1 MNTDKQPNLAA
12 RVLIV
17 DDEKDLLLLELA
29 LTRMGLEVGRAANV
43 REALQQLDSKTYSL
57 CLTDMRLPDGEGLEV
72 VRHVAAHHAEVP
84 VAVITA
90 HGNMENAI
98 TVLKAGAFDYL
109 SKPVALEQLRALVK
123 AALKLPQHA
132 EIIVSAN
139 TKELLGQSSAM
150 EAVRDL
156 IERLARSQAPVH
168 ISGESGS
175 GKELAA
181 RLIVEKSARQGQPF
195 IAVNCGAIPEALMES
210 EFFGYRKGAFTGAE
224 KDRDG
229 FFQAANG
236 GTLFLDEVAD
246 LPLAMQ
252 VKLLRAIQEK
262 KVRKVGD
269 TQEEQVDVRIISAT
283 HRSLEEQVK
292 HAKFRQD
299 LYYRLNVIAL
309 HMPALRELKGDIPD
323 IARQLL
329 VRQRGNSSIEFSREA
344 LQQLSQYDF
353 PGNVRELENL
363 IERAL
368 ALCNGGVITPADLN
382 LPSGE
387 IKTEPGG
394 VDTTGKYPLPD
405 YLERIERKAILRA
418 LRQTSFNRT
427 AAAKILGVTFRALR
441 YRMER
446 LGITEK
452 ENGADGEA

>member
-1 MNTDKQPNLAA
+1 MSTDRHQDRAA
-12 RVLIV
+12 HVLIV
-17 DDEKDLLLLELA
+17 DDKKDLLDLLELA
-29 LTRMGLEVGRAANV
+29 LARMGLEVGRASTV
-43 REALQQLDSKTYSL
+43 RDALQELDSRKYQL
-57 CLTDMRLPDGEGLEV
+57 CLTDMRLPDGDGLEV

-109 SKPVALEQLRALVK
+109 SKPVALDQLRALVK
-123 AALKLPQHA
+123 SALKLAQPAAAKQGGA
-132 EIIVSAN
+132 PV
-139 TKELLGQSSAM
+139 LLGRSAAM
-150 EAVRDL
+150 EQVRDL
-156 IERLARSQAPVH
+156 IARVARSQAPVH

-210 EFFGYRKGAFTGAE
+210 EFFGYRKGAFTGAD

-246 LPLAMQ
+246 LPLSMQ

-269 TQEEQVDVRIISAT
+269 TQEEPVDVRIISAT
-283 HRSLEEQVK
+283 HRSLADQVQ
-292 HAKFRQD
+292 AGKFRQD

-309 HMPALRELKGDIPD
+309 HMPALRELRDDIPD

-329 VRQRGNSSIEFSREA
+329 ARLRGTAQVDFAPEA
-344 LQQLSQYDF
+344 LDQLSRYDF

-368 ALCNGGVITPADLN
+368 ALCNGSVITPADLHV
-382 LPSGE
+382 PHAESKDAVSIG
-387 IKTEPGG
+387 TA
-394 VDTTGKYPLPD
+394 TGKYPLPQLLD
-405 YLERIERKAILRA
+405 RLERRAILRA
-418 LRQTSFNRT
+418 LQQTNFNRT
-427 AAAKILGVTFRALR
+427 AAAKLLGISFRALR
-441 YRMER
+441 YRMGR
-446 LGITEK
+446 LGITDQE
-452 ENGADGEA
+452 EGAEGES

>member
-1 MNTDKQPNLAA
+1 MNIERSQESAA

-17 DDEKDLLLLELA
+17 DDEKDLLDLLELA
-29 LTRMGLEVGRAANV
+29 VSRMGLGVGRAGTV
-43 REALQQLDSKTYSL
+43 KEALRQLDSKKYSL
-57 CLTDMRLPDGEGLEV
+57 CLTDMRLPDGDGLEV
-72 VRHVAAHHAEVP
+72 VKHVAAHHAEVP

-98 TVLKAGAFDYL
+98 SVLKAGAFDYL
-109 SKPVALEQLRALVK
+109 SKPVALDQLRALVK
-123 AALKLPQHA
+123 AALKLSQSPAAPAQGGA
-132 EIIVSAN
+132 V
-139 TKELLGQSSAM
+139 LLGKSPAM
-150 EAVRDL
+150 ETVRGL
-156 IERLARSQAPVH
+156 IDRVARSQAPVH

-181 RLIVEKSARQGQPF
+181 RLIVEKSARQGQPL
-195 IAVNCGAIPEALMES
+195 IAVNCGAIPETLMES
-210 EFFGYRKGAFTGAE
+210 EFFGYRKGSFTGADR
-224 KDRDG
+224 DRDG

-246 LPLAMQ
+246 LPLSMQ

-269 TQEEQVDVRIISAT
+269 TQEEPVDVRIISAT
-283 HRSLEEQVK
+283 HRSLAELVQQG
-292 HAKFRQD
+292 KFRQD

-309 HMPALRELKGDIPD
+309 HMPALRELRDDIAD

-329 VRQRGNSSIEFSREA
+329 GRLRGNADIEFAPEA
-344 LQQLSQYDF
+344 LEMLRHYDF

-368 ALCNGGVITPADLN
+368 ALCNDGKIMPDDLN
-382 LPSGE
+382 LTLSAE
-387 IKTEPGG
+387 NKA
-394 VDTTGKYPLPD
+394 VDVGAVASKYSLPE
-405 YLERIERKAILRA
+405 YLDRVERGAILKA
-418 LRQTSFNRT
+418 LEQTGFNRT
-427 AAAKILGVTFRALR
+427 AAAKLLGITFRALR

-452 ENGADGEA
+452 ESGHGGEA